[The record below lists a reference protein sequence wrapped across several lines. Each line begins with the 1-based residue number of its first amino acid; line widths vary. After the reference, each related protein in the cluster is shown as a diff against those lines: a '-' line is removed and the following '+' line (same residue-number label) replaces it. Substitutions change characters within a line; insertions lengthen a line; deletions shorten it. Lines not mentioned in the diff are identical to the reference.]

1 MRLLA
6 VVSKLTGV
14 STTVESSAVTL
25 NAPSIVKLSVARD
38 EISQLTRINQDL
50 VVRLHSGETITIKN
64 FYVTNDLGAS
74 QLVLAE
80 NDGTLWWVE
89 NPQAGLHFEQIADIN
104 ELLVTS
110 GASHEAGGAVWPWVL
125 AGAVAAGGIAAI
137 ASSGGGDSHHHSD
150 GDNPPPDNTNPDGN
164 PPDNSNP
171 GGSNPN
177 GNTPG
182 SSNPVDTTPPLA
194 PGELLISAD
203 GKTVSGE
210 AEAGSLI
217 TIKDPSGNVV
227 GEGKADSDG
236 KFSIDLTAPQ
246 ISGEQLT
253 VTATDDA
260 GNTGPSATIDAPN
273 IPLPDTPVITAAI
286 DDAAPLTG
294 TLSNNQFTNDNTPT
308 LEGTGSAGTVIHIY
322 ANGQEIGSTTVD
334 TSGNWHFAITSALAD
349 GENHFTAI
357 ATNVKGESSESA
369 RFTLTIDTLS
379 PDAPRVEL
387 MADNTGLLT
396 GPLQNNDRTDEAK
409 PLFSGQGEAGNTITI
424 KEGSTVIGSAT
435 VDENGRWTFTPT
447 TPLSDGEHT
456 FTVEQS
462 DKAGNA
468 SRVTTTPT
476 IIVDTTPPDAAIIDN
491 VAKDGTTVSGTAEAG
506 STVSIYDPA
515 GNYLGSTITGE
526 NNHFSITLNPAQ
538 THGERLEA
546 RIQDAV
552 GNIGPA
558 TEFTASDSQY
568 PAQPT
573 ILTVTDDAGA
583 VTGLLKNGDATD
595 DNRPTLSG
603 TAEPGSTISINDNGF
618 PVPSFPPIVADA
630 DGKWSFTP
638 SLALADGDHVFT
650 ATATND
656 RGTSGQSVAFTIDID
671 TQPPVLEGLAVSD
684 VGDRLTGTT
693 EAGSTVVIK
702 DSLGNTLGSGTAG
715 DDGTFSIGISPA
727 KINGETLSISVTDKA
742 ANSGPV
748 ETLNAPDKTA
758 PAAPN
763 GLIVATDGLSVS
775 GQAEA
780 GATVTIRD
788 SSNTVLGSAVA
799 NGNGQFIVP
808 LNAAQTNGQ
817 ALIATATD
825 IANNESAAATVDAPD
840 STAPEMPKNVVISE
854 DGASISGTAEPGS
867 SITITTPDGTPLGS
881 GKADGEGHFT
891 LPLAPAQTNGEQ
903 VTVTATD
910 SANNV
915 SPPTTAQA
923 PDITAPDKPIITQV
937 LDDVESFT
945 GPLVNGQ
952 TTNDNRP
959 TLSGTAEAGARVE
972 IFDNGVSLGLA
983 TLQPNGGW
991 TFTPSQNLGE
1001 GAHRLTVI
1009 ATDAK
1014 GNASPAGNESPES
1027 ISFTLRIDTQAPD
1040 APQIVSA
1047 AITGGEGEVLL
1058 ANGSITNQ
1066 RMPTLSGTGEPGAI
1080 ITLYNNGVE
1089 LATVQVNPQGSWT
1102 YPLTR
1107 NLSEGLNILTAT
1119 ATDAAGNSSP
1129 TSGVFSVTLDTQP
1142 PAQPDAPL
1150 ISDNV
1155 APVIGNIGNN
1165 GATNDT
1171 TPTFSGTGEIGSTII
1186 LYNNGSEIGRTT
1198 VGDNGSWNFTPAALT
1213 PETYT
1218 ITVTET
1224 DIAGNI
1230 SPPSASVTFTLDTT
1244 APANPVITF
1253 AEDNV
1258 GEVQDTIVS
1267 GATTDDN
1274 TPVIHGTGD
1283 IGSVITLYNGSS
1295 VVGVV
1300 TVDETGTWTLPV
1312 TSALPDGVY
1321 TLTAIAA
1328 DAAGNSSGVS
1338 NSFTFTV
1345 DTVPL
1350 QPPVVNEILD
1360 DVAPVTG
1367 PLTDGAFTNDRTL
1380 TINGSGENGSTVT
1393 IYDNGVAIGTALV
1406 TDGVWTF
1413 NTSELSEASHALT
1426 FSATD
1431 DAGNTTAQT
1440 QPITITVDITAPPAP
1455 TIQTVAD
1462 DGTRVAGLADPYAT
1476 VEIHHAD
1483 GTLVGSAVANGTG
1496 EFVVTLSPAQTDGGT
1511 LTAIAI
1517 DRAGN
1522 NGPATNFPASDS
1534 GLPAVP
1540 AITAI
1545 EDDVGSIQ
1553 GNIAAGGA
1561 TDDTMPT
1568 LRGTTDIGS
1577 TVEVFIDGDSAG
1589 FATVDASGNW
1599 IFEIATPLSE
1609 STHYFTVQAT
1619 NANGPGGLSAP
1630 VGITVD
1636 LSAPAQPVITSATD
1650 DVPGMTGT
1658 LDNGALTND
1667 SRPTLNGTGEA
1678 GATIRILDN
1687 GVEIGSATVDQSG
1700 NWRFTPNT
1708 PLESNAH
1715 IFTAVATDP
1724 AGNSGQLSDGFT
1736 LNIDAQAPDVPV
1748 ITSVIDDNN
1757 QPTVPVL
1764 PGQSTDDRQPILN
1777 GTGEPGATIT
1787 IFDNGTP
1794 LGTAQVGENGSWTF
1808 PVPRNLS
1815 EGSHNLTVSAT
1826 DPAGNTSAVSA
1837 PWTIVVDITPPA
1849 IPVLTSVVDDQPGI
1863 TGNLVSG
1870 QLTNDATPTLNGRG
1884 EAGAT
1889 INVYLDGNPASIGT
1903 TTVNS
1908 DGTWSF
1914 TPQTPLA
1921 NGSHTFTLSAT
1932 DPAGNSS
1939 AVSSGFVLTID
1950 TTPPAAPVIASV
1962 ADNTAPVTGIV
1973 PNGGSTNETR
1983 PTLSGTG
1990 EAGTTISIYNGSALV
2005 GTAQVQANGSWS
2017 FTPSTSLGAG
2027 VWNLTATA
2035 TDAAGNTSAASEI
2048 RSFTIDTTAPAAP
2061 VIDTVYDGTGPI
2073 TGNLSSG
2080 QITDEARPVIS
2091 GTREANTTIRLYDNG
2106 TLLAEIPA
2114 DNSSSWRY
2122 TPDASLATGNHVI
2135 TVIAVDAAGNASPVS
2150 DSVNFVVDTTPPLTP
2165 VITSVSDD
2173 QAPGLG
2179 TIANGQNTNDPTPT
2193 FSGTAEAGATI
2204 TLYENGTVIGTTTA
2218 QPDGAWSVSTST
2230 LASGTHVITAVA
2242 TDAAGNSS
2250 PNSTAFTLTVDT
2262 TAPQTPIL
2270 TSVVDDVA
2278 GGVTGNLAN
2287 GQITNDNR
2295 PTLNGTAE
2303 AGSVVSIYDG
2313 DTLLGV
2319 TSANASGAWSFTPTT
2334 GLNDGT
2340 RTLTVTATDPAG
2352 NVSPATSGFTIVVDT
2367 LAPTVPL
2374 ITSIVDDVPNNTG
2387 AIGNGQSTNDTQPT
2401 LNGTAEA
2408 NSAVSIFDNGA
2419 LVATVNANAS
2429 GNWSWTP
2436 TASLGQGSHAYSVSA
2451 ADAAG
2456 NVSAASPSTTIIVDT
2471 IAPGAPGNLVIN
2483 ATGNRVTGTAEAGS
2497 TVTITSETGVVL
2509 GTATADGT
2517 GSFTATLT
2525 PAQTNGQPL
2534 LAFAQD
2540 KAGNTGIAAG
2550 FTAPDTR
2557 VPEAPIITNVVDDVG
2572 IYTGA
2577 IANGQVTND
2586 AQPTLNGTAQ
2596 AGATVSIYNNGAL
2609 LGTTTANA
2617 SGNWS
2622 FTPTGNLTEGSH
2634 AFTATATNAN
2644 GTGSVSTAATVIVDT
2659 LAPGTPSGTLSADG
2673 GSLSG
2678 QAEANSTVTVTLAG
2692 GVTLTTTA
2700 GSNGAWS
2707 LTLPTKQIEG
2717 QLINVTAT
2725 DAAGNASGTLG
2736 ITAPILPLAA
2746 RDNITSLDL
2755 TSTAVTST
2763 QNYSDY
2769 GLLLVG
2775 ALGNVASVLGNDTA
2789 QVEFTIAEG
2798 GTGDVTID
2806 AAATGIVLS
2815 LLSTQEIVVQRYDTS
2830 LGTWTTIVNTAV
2842 GDFANLLTLTGSG
2855 VTLNLNG
2862 LGEGQYRVLT
2872 YNTSL
2877 LATGSYTSLDV
2888 DVHQTSAGII
2898 SGPTISTGNVMADD
2912 TAPTGTT
2919 VTAITNA
2926 NGVSTPVGAGGV
2938 DILGQYGTLH
2948 INQDGSY
2955 TYTLTK
2961 PTAGYGHKESFTYT
2975 ITQNGVGS
2983 SAAQLVINLGPAPV
2997 PGSVIAT
3004 DNNASLVFDTHVSYV
3019 NNGPS
3024 TQSGVTVLSVG
3035 LGNVLNANLLDDMT
3049 NPIIFNVEEGAT
3061 RTMTLQGTVGGV
3073 SLVSTFDLY
3082 VYRFNDAI
3090 QQYEQFRVQKGWINT
3105 LLLAGQ
3111 SQPLTLTLPGG
3122 EYLFVL
3128 NTASGISV
3136 LTGYTL
3142 AISQDH
3148 TYAVDSITANTTG
3161 NVLTNDVAP
3170 TDALLTEVNGVAI
3183 AATGTTE
3190 VNGLYGSLIIDARG
3204 NYTYTLKNGV
3214 GADSIKTP
3222 DSFIYTLKAPNG
3234 DTDTASLNIT
3244 PTARA
3249 LDAINDVSDTLS
3261 VATLQDTAAW
3271 LDSSVGSASWGLLG
3285 KSGSGSGTFDVATG
3299 TVLKGASLV
3308 FDVSTLITLGNLNIS
3323 WAIQENGT
3331 VIRNGTVP
3339 VANIT
3344 LGSATVTVNLSG
3356 QELDAG
3362 TYTLNF
3368 TGTNTLAGA
3377 ATITPR
3383 VIGTTVDLD
3392 NFETSGTHTVL
3403 GNIFDGSDA
3412 AGAMDQLNTVNTRL
3426 SISGYNGSAATLDA
3440 AANTTSATIQGH
3452 YGTLQINLDGAYTY
3466 TLNNGVAMSSITSK
3480 EVFTYQLDDKIGHTD
3495 SATLTIDMAP
3505 QIVSTNQ
3512 NDVLIGSAYGD
3523 TLIYH
3528 LLNGADATGGNGA
3541 DRWQNFSTA
3550 QGDKIDIH
3558 ELLTGWDHQA
3568 ATLGNFVQ
3576 VHTSGANTVI
3586 SVDRDG
3592 AGSAFKST
3600 DLVTLENVQLTLN
3613 DLLQNNH
3620 LITGG

>member
-14 STTVESSAVTL
+14 STTLESSAVTL

-2419 LVATVNANAS
+2419 LVTTVNANAS

-2577 IANGQVTND
+2577 IANGPVTND

-2659 LAPGTPSGTLSADG
+2659 LAPGTPSGTLS
-2673 GSLSG
+2673 
-2678 QAEANSTVTVTLAG
+2678 
-2692 GVTLTTTA
+2692 
-2700 GSNGAWS
+2700 
-2707 LTLPTKQIEG
+2707 
-2717 QLINVTAT
+2717 
-2725 DAAGNASGTLG
+2725 
-2736 ITAPILPLAA
+2736 
-2746 RDNITSLDL
+2746 
-2755 TSTAVTST
+2755 
-2763 QNYSDY
+2763 
-2769 GLLLVG
+2769 
-2775 ALGNVASVLGNDTA
+2775 
-2789 QVEFTIAEG
+2789 
-2798 GTGDVTID
+2798 
-2806 AAATGIVLS
+2806 
-2815 LLSTQEIVVQRYDTS
+2815 
-2830 LGTWTTIVNTAV
+2830 
-2842 GDFANLLTLTGSG
+2842 
-2855 VTLNLNG
+2855 
-2862 LGEGQYRVLT
+2862 
-2872 YNTSL
+2872 
-2877 LATGSYTSLDV
+2877 
-2888 DVHQTSAGII
+2888 
-2898 SGPTISTGNVMADD
+2898 
-2912 TAPTGTT
+2912 
-2919 VTAITNA
+2919 
-2926 NGVSTPVGAGGV
+2926 
-2938 DILGQYGTLH
+2938 
-2948 INQDGSY
+2948 
-2955 TYTLTK
+2955 
-2961 PTAGYGHKESFTYT
+2961 
-2975 ITQNGVGS
+2975 
-2983 SAAQLVINLGPAPV
+2983 
-2997 PGSVIAT
+2997 
-3004 DNNASLVFDTHVSYV
+3004 
-3019 NNGPS
+3019 
-3024 TQSGVTVLSVG
+3024 
-3035 LGNVLNANLLDDMT
+3035 
-3049 NPIIFNVEEGAT
+3049 
-3061 RTMTLQGTVGGV
+3061 
-3073 SLVSTFDLY
+3073 
-3082 VYRFNDAI
+3082 
-3090 QQYEQFRVQKGWINT
+3090 
-3105 LLLAGQ
+3105 
-3111 SQPLTLTLPGG
+3111 
-3122 EYLFVL
+3122 
-3128 NTASGISV
+3128 
-3136 LTGYTL
+3136 
-3142 AISQDH
+3142 
-3148 TYAVDSITANTTG
+3148 
-3161 NVLTNDVAP
+3161 
-3170 TDALLTEVNGVAI
+3170 
-3183 AATGTTE
+3183 
-3190 VNGLYGSLIIDARG
+3190 
-3204 NYTYTLKNGV
+3204 
-3214 GADSIKTP
+3214 
-3222 DSFIYTLKAPNG
+3222 
-3234 DTDTASLNIT
+3234 
-3244 PTARA
+3244 
-3249 LDAINDVSDTLS
+3249 
-3261 VATLQDTAAW
+3261 
-3271 LDSSVGSASWGLLG
+3271 
-3285 KSGSGSGTFDVATG
+3285 
-3299 TVLKGASLV
+3299 
-3308 FDVSTLITLGNLNIS
+3308 
-3323 WAIQENGT
+3323 
-3331 VIRNGTVP
+3331 
-3339 VANIT
+3339 
-3344 LGSATVTVNLSG
+3344 
-3356 QELDAG
+3356 
-3362 TYTLNF
+3362 
-3368 TGTNTLAGA
+3368 
-3377 ATITPR
+3377 
-3383 VIGTTVDLD
+3383 
-3392 NFETSGTHTVL
+3392 
-3403 GNIFDGSDA
+3403 
-3412 AGAMDQLNTVNTRL
+3412 
-3426 SISGYNGSAATLDA
+3426 
-3440 AANTTSATIQGH
+3440 
-3452 YGTLQINLDGAYTY
+3452 
-3466 TLNNGVAMSSITSK
+3466 
-3480 EVFTYQLDDKIGHTD
+3480 
-3495 SATLTIDMAP
+3495 
-3505 QIVSTNQ
+3505 
-3512 NDVLIGSAYGD
+3512 
-3523 TLIYH
+3523 
-3528 LLNGADATGGNGA
+3528 
-3541 DRWQNFSTA
+3541 
-3550 QGDKIDIH
+3550 
-3558 ELLTGWDHQA
+3558 
-3568 ATLGNFVQ
+3568 
-3576 VHTSGANTVI
+3576 
-3586 SVDRDG
+3586 
-3592 AGSAFKST
+3592 
-3600 DLVTLENVQLTLN
+3600 
-3613 DLLQNNH
+3613 
-3620 LITGG
+3620 

>member
-817 ALIATATD
+817 ALIATD

-3356 QELDAG
+3356 LELDAG

-3541 DRWQNFSTA
+3541 DRWQNFSTT

>member
-3356 QELDAG
+3356 LELDAG

-3541 DRWQNFSTA
+3541 DRWQNFSTT

>member
-14 STTVESSAVTL
+14 STTLESSAVTL

-2419 LVATVNANAS
+2419 LVTTVNANAS

-2577 IANGQVTND
+2577 IANGPVTND

-3356 QELDAG
+3356 LELDAG

-3383 VIGTTVDLD
+3383 VISTTVDLD

>member
-14 STTVESSAVTL
+14 STTLESSAVTL

-2027 VWNLTATA
+2027 VWKLTATA

-2419 LVATVNANAS
+2419 LVTTVNANAS

-2577 IANGQVTND
+2577 IANGPVTND

-3356 QELDAG
+3356 LELDAG

>member
-1589 FATVDASGNW
+1589 FATVDANGNW

-3356 QELDAG
+3356 LELDAG

>member
-150 GDNPPPDNTNPDGN
+150 GDNPPPDNTNPNGN

-2577 IANGQVTND
+2577 IANGPVTND

-3356 QELDAG
+3356 LELDAG

>member
-14 STTVESSAVTL
+14 STTLESSAVTL

-702 DSLGNTLGSGTAG
+702 DSLGNTLGSGTTG

-854 DGASISGTAEPGS
+854 DGASISDTAEPGS

-1258 GEVQDTIVS
+1258 GEAQDTIVS

-2577 IANGQVTND
+2577 IANGPVTND

-2692 GVTLTTTA
+2692 GR
-2700 GSNGAWS
+2700 
-2707 LTLPTKQIEG
+2707 
-2717 QLINVTAT
+2717 
-2725 DAAGNASGTLG
+2725 DAHHHRRQQRRMVSH
-2736 ITAPILPLAA
+2736 LA
-2746 RDNITSLDL
+2746 DK
-2755 TSTAVTST
+2755 
-2763 QNYSDY
+2763 
-2769 GLLLVG
+2769 
-2775 ALGNVASVLGNDTA
+2775 
-2789 QVEFTIAEG
+2789 
-2798 GTGDVTID
+2798 
-2806 AAATGIVLS
+2806 
-2815 LLSTQEIVVQRYDTS
+2815 
-2830 LGTWTTIVNTAV
+2830 
-2842 GDFANLLTLTGSG
+2842 
-2855 VTLNLNG
+2855 
-2862 LGEGQYRVLT
+2862 
-2872 YNTSL
+2872 
-2877 LATGSYTSLDV
+2877 
-2888 DVHQTSAGII
+2888 
-2898 SGPTISTGNVMADD
+2898 
-2912 TAPTGTT
+2912 
-2919 VTAITNA
+2919 TN
-2926 NGVSTPVGAGGV
+2926 
-2938 DILGQYGTLH
+2938 
-2948 INQDGSY
+2948 
-2955 TYTLTK
+2955 
-2961 PTAGYGHKESFTYT
+2961 
-2975 ITQNGVGS
+2975 
-2983 SAAQLVINLGPAPV
+2983 
-2997 PGSVIAT
+2997 
-3004 DNNASLVFDTHVSYV
+3004 
-3019 NNGPS
+3019 
-3024 TQSGVTVLSVG
+3024 
-3035 LGNVLNANLLDDMT
+3035 
-3049 NPIIFNVEEGAT
+3049 
-3061 RTMTLQGTVGGV
+3061 
-3073 SLVSTFDLY
+3073 
-3082 VYRFNDAI
+3082 
-3090 QQYEQFRVQKGWINT
+3090 
-3105 LLLAGQ
+3105 
-3111 SQPLTLTLPGG
+3111 
-3122 EYLFVL
+3122 
-3128 NTASGISV
+3128 
-3136 LTGYTL
+3136 
-3142 AISQDH
+3142 
-3148 TYAVDSITANTTG
+3148 
-3161 NVLTNDVAP
+3161 
-3170 TDALLTEVNGVAI
+3170 
-3183 AATGTTE
+3183 
-3190 VNGLYGSLIIDARG
+3190 
-3204 NYTYTLKNGV
+3204 
-3214 GADSIKTP
+3214 
-3222 DSFIYTLKAPNG
+3222 
-3234 DTDTASLNIT
+3234 
-3244 PTARA
+3244 
-3249 LDAINDVSDTLS
+3249 
-3261 VATLQDTAAW
+3261 
-3271 LDSSVGSASWGLLG
+3271 
-3285 KSGSGSGTFDVATG
+3285 
-3299 TVLKGASLV
+3299 
-3308 FDVSTLITLGNLNIS
+3308 
-3323 WAIQENGT
+3323 
-3331 VIRNGTVP
+3331 
-3339 VANIT
+3339 
-3344 LGSATVTVNLSG
+3344 
-3356 QELDAG
+3356 
-3362 TYTLNF
+3362 
-3368 TGTNTLAGA
+3368 
-3377 ATITPR
+3377 
-3383 VIGTTVDLD
+3383 
-3392 NFETSGTHTVL
+3392 
-3403 GNIFDGSDA
+3403 
-3412 AGAMDQLNTVNTRL
+3412 
-3426 SISGYNGSAATLDA
+3426 
-3440 AANTTSATIQGH
+3440 
-3452 YGTLQINLDGAYTY
+3452 
-3466 TLNNGVAMSSITSK
+3466 
-3480 EVFTYQLDDKIGHTD
+3480 
-3495 SATLTIDMAP
+3495 
-3505 QIVSTNQ
+3505 
-3512 NDVLIGSAYGD
+3512 
-3523 TLIYH
+3523 
-3528 LLNGADATGGNGA
+3528 
-3541 DRWQNFSTA
+3541 
-3550 QGDKIDIH
+3550 
-3558 ELLTGWDHQA
+3558 
-3568 ATLGNFVQ
+3568 
-3576 VHTSGANTVI
+3576 
-3586 SVDRDG
+3586 
-3592 AGSAFKST
+3592 
-3600 DLVTLENVQLTLN
+3600 
-3613 DLLQNNH
+3613 
-3620 LITGG
+3620 

>member
-2872 YNTSL
+2872 YNTRL

-3356 QELDAG
+3356 LELDAG

>member
-14 STTVESSAVTL
+14 STTLESSAVTL

-1080 ITLYNNGVE
+1080 TTLYNNGVE

-2419 LVATVNANAS
+2419 LVTTVNANAS

-2577 IANGQVTND
+2577 IANGPVTND

-3356 QELDAG
+3356 LELDAG

>member
-1870 QLTNDATPTLNGRG
+1870 QLTNDATLTLNGRG

-2577 IANGQVTND
+2577 IANGPVTND

-3356 QELDAG
+3356 LELDAG

>member
-14 STTVESSAVTL
+14 STTLESSAVTL

-1431 DAGNTTAQT
+1431 DAGNTTAQP

-2419 LVATVNANAS
+2419 LVTTVNANAS

-2577 IANGQVTND
+2577 IANGPVTND

-3356 QELDAG
+3356 LELDAG

>member
-25 NAPSIVKLSVARD
+25 NAPSIVKLSVARE

-104 ELLVTS
+104 ELMVTS

-171 GGSNPN
+171 GGSTPN

-210 AEAGSLI
+210 AEAGSTI

-273 IPLPDTPVITAAI
+273 VPLPDTPAITAAI

-308 LEGTGSAGTVIHIY
+308 LEGTGSTGTVIHIY

-334 TSGNWHFAITSALAD
+334 ASGNWHFAITSALAD

-387 MADNTGLLT
+387 IADNTGLLT

-409 PLFSGQGEAGNTITI
+409 PLFSGQGETGNTITI

-447 TPLSDGEHT
+447 TPLRDGEHT

-462 DKAGNA
+462 DKAGNT

-568 PAQPT
+568 PAKPT
-573 ILTVTDDAGA
+573 ILTVTDDAGV

-618 PVPSFPPIVADA
+618 PVATFPPIVADA

-656 RGTSGQSVAFTIDID
+656 RGTSGQSVSFTIDID

-758 PAAPN
+758 PAAPD
-763 GLIVATDGLSVS
+763 GLTVATDGLSVS

-808 LNAAQTNGQ
+808 LNTAQTNGQ

-825 IANNESAAATVDAPD
+825 VAKNESAAATVIAPD

-854 DGASISGTAEPGS
+854 DGTSISGTAEPGS
-867 SITITTPDGTPLGS
+867 AITIATPDGKPLGS

-891 LPLAPAQTNGEQ
+891 LPLVPAQTNGEQ

-983 TLQPNGGW
+983 TLQPNGTW

-1014 GNASPAGNESPES
+1014 GNASPAASFDLVVDTQSPQQPVITFITDDAPGILGSVAHLGLTNDSTPTINGTGEPGSTVHLYQNGARIADIIVGNSGVWSYAYTTTSPLADDTYTFTVTASDSNGNTTPFSTDFTITIDTQAPAAPGVIGVADGDGNTIDTNQITQESQPRLSGSGTAGDTIILYDNGNAIGQALVGTDGRWQFTPPAALGDGDHLLTARANDPAGNESPES
-1027 ISFTLRIDTQAPD
+1027 LSFTLRVDTQAPD

-1198 VGDNGSWNFTPAALT
+1198 VGDNGSWSFTPAALT

-1413 NTSELSEASHALT
+1413 NTPELSEVSHALT

-1455 TIQTVAD
+1455 TVQTVDD

-1545 EDDVGSIQ
+1545 EDDVGSVQ

-1561 TDDTMPT
+1561 TDDTTPT

-1700 NWRFTPNT
+1700 NWRFTPNA
-1708 PLESNAH
+1708 PLESIAH

-1724 AGNSGQLSDGFT
+1724 AGNSGQPSDGFT
-1736 LNIDAQAPDVPV
+1736 LNIDALAPDVPV

-1889 INVYLDGNPASIGT
+1889 INVYLDGNSASIGT

-1950 TTPPAAPVIASV
+1950 ATPPA
-1962 ADNTAPVTGIV
+1962 
-1973 PNGGSTNETR
+1973 
-1983 PTLSGTG
+1983 
-1990 EAGTTISIYNGSALV
+1990 
-2005 GTAQVQANGSWS
+2005 
-2017 FTPSTSLGAG
+2017 
-2027 VWNLTATA
+2027 
-2035 TDAAGNTSAASEI
+2035 
-2048 RSFTIDTTAPAAP
+2048 
-2061 VIDTVYDGTGPI
+2061 
-2073 TGNLSSG
+2073 
-2080 QITDEARPVIS
+2080 
-2091 GTREANTTIRLYDNG
+2091 
-2106 TLLAEIPA
+2106 
-2114 DNSSSWRY
+2114 
-2122 TPDASLATGNHVI
+2122 
-2135 TVIAVDAAGNASPVS
+2135 
-2150 DSVNFVVDTTPPLTP
+2150 
-2165 VITSVSDD
+2165 
-2173 QAPGLG
+2173 
-2179 TIANGQNTNDPTPT
+2179 
-2193 FSGTAEAGATI
+2193 
-2204 TLYENGTVIGTTTA
+2204 
-2218 QPDGAWSVSTST
+2218 
-2230 LASGTHVITAVA
+2230 
-2242 TDAAGNSS
+2242 
-2250 PNSTAFTLTVDT
+2250 
-2262 TAPQTPIL
+2262 APQTPIL

-2303 AGSVVSIYDG
+2303 AGNVVSIYDG

-2436 TASLGQGSHAYSVSA
+2436 TAALGQGGHAYSVSA

-2456 NVSAASPSTTIIVDT
+2456 NVSAASPSITIIVDT

-2497 TVTITSETGVVL
+2497 TVTITSDTGVVL

-2678 QAEANSTVTVTLAG
+2678 LAEANSTVTVTLTG

-2736 ITAPILPLAA
+2736 ITAPVLPLAA

-2830 LGTWTTIVNTAV
+2830 LGAWTTIVNTAV

-2855 VTLNLNG
+2855 VTLNLSG

-2938 DILGQYGTLH
+2938 DIQGQYGTLH

-3090 QQYEQFRVQKGWINT
+3090 QQYEQFRVEKGWINT

-3161 NVLTNDVAP
+3161 NVLTNDVVP

-3222 DSFIYTLKAPNG
+3222 DSFIYTVKAPNG

-3356 QELDAG
+3356 LELDAG

-3392 NFETSGTHTVL
+3392 NFETSGTHTVP

-3480 EVFTYQLDDKIGHTD
+3480 EVFTYQLDDKMGHTD

-3576 VHTSGANTVI
+3576 VHTSGTNTVI

>member
-14 STTVESSAVTL
+14 STTLESSAVTL

-2419 LVATVNANAS
+2419 LVTTVNANAS

-2577 IANGQVTND
+2577 IANGPVTND

-2692 GVTLTTTA
+2692 GR
-2700 GSNGAWS
+2700 
-2707 LTLPTKQIEG
+2707 
-2717 QLINVTAT
+2717 
-2725 DAAGNASGTLG
+2725 DAHHHRRQQRRMVSH
-2736 ITAPILPLAA
+2736 LA
-2746 RDNITSLDL
+2746 DK
-2755 TSTAVTST
+2755 
-2763 QNYSDY
+2763 
-2769 GLLLVG
+2769 
-2775 ALGNVASVLGNDTA
+2775 
-2789 QVEFTIAEG
+2789 
-2798 GTGDVTID
+2798 
-2806 AAATGIVLS
+2806 
-2815 LLSTQEIVVQRYDTS
+2815 
-2830 LGTWTTIVNTAV
+2830 
-2842 GDFANLLTLTGSG
+2842 
-2855 VTLNLNG
+2855 
-2862 LGEGQYRVLT
+2862 
-2872 YNTSL
+2872 
-2877 LATGSYTSLDV
+2877 
-2888 DVHQTSAGII
+2888 
-2898 SGPTISTGNVMADD
+2898 
-2912 TAPTGTT
+2912 
-2919 VTAITNA
+2919 TN
-2926 NGVSTPVGAGGV
+2926 
-2938 DILGQYGTLH
+2938 
-2948 INQDGSY
+2948 
-2955 TYTLTK
+2955 
-2961 PTAGYGHKESFTYT
+2961 
-2975 ITQNGVGS
+2975 
-2983 SAAQLVINLGPAPV
+2983 
-2997 PGSVIAT
+2997 
-3004 DNNASLVFDTHVSYV
+3004 
-3019 NNGPS
+3019 
-3024 TQSGVTVLSVG
+3024 
-3035 LGNVLNANLLDDMT
+3035 
-3049 NPIIFNVEEGAT
+3049 
-3061 RTMTLQGTVGGV
+3061 
-3073 SLVSTFDLY
+3073 
-3082 VYRFNDAI
+3082 
-3090 QQYEQFRVQKGWINT
+3090 
-3105 LLLAGQ
+3105 
-3111 SQPLTLTLPGG
+3111 
-3122 EYLFVL
+3122 
-3128 NTASGISV
+3128 
-3136 LTGYTL
+3136 
-3142 AISQDH
+3142 
-3148 TYAVDSITANTTG
+3148 
-3161 NVLTNDVAP
+3161 
-3170 TDALLTEVNGVAI
+3170 
-3183 AATGTTE
+3183 
-3190 VNGLYGSLIIDARG
+3190 
-3204 NYTYTLKNGV
+3204 
-3214 GADSIKTP
+3214 
-3222 DSFIYTLKAPNG
+3222 
-3234 DTDTASLNIT
+3234 
-3244 PTARA
+3244 
-3249 LDAINDVSDTLS
+3249 
-3261 VATLQDTAAW
+3261 
-3271 LDSSVGSASWGLLG
+3271 
-3285 KSGSGSGTFDVATG
+3285 
-3299 TVLKGASLV
+3299 
-3308 FDVSTLITLGNLNIS
+3308 
-3323 WAIQENGT
+3323 
-3331 VIRNGTVP
+3331 
-3339 VANIT
+3339 
-3344 LGSATVTVNLSG
+3344 
-3356 QELDAG
+3356 
-3362 TYTLNF
+3362 
-3368 TGTNTLAGA
+3368 
-3377 ATITPR
+3377 
-3383 VIGTTVDLD
+3383 
-3392 NFETSGTHTVL
+3392 
-3403 GNIFDGSDA
+3403 
-3412 AGAMDQLNTVNTRL
+3412 
-3426 SISGYNGSAATLDA
+3426 
-3440 AANTTSATIQGH
+3440 
-3452 YGTLQINLDGAYTY
+3452 
-3466 TLNNGVAMSSITSK
+3466 
-3480 EVFTYQLDDKIGHTD
+3480 
-3495 SATLTIDMAP
+3495 
-3505 QIVSTNQ
+3505 
-3512 NDVLIGSAYGD
+3512 
-3523 TLIYH
+3523 
-3528 LLNGADATGGNGA
+3528 
-3541 DRWQNFSTA
+3541 
-3550 QGDKIDIH
+3550 
-3558 ELLTGWDHQA
+3558 
-3568 ATLGNFVQ
+3568 
-3576 VHTSGANTVI
+3576 
-3586 SVDRDG
+3586 
-3592 AGSAFKST
+3592 
-3600 DLVTLENVQLTLN
+3600 
-3613 DLLQNNH
+3613 
-3620 LITGG
+3620 